1 MLLEIKMENTQTSSK
16 STKLKLDFKDSKYAT
31 GRRKTSIAKIWLKK
45 GSGKI
50 YVNDKLF
57 SDYFSNESHK
67 MQITR
72 PFEIINHPTEY
83 DVRCNVKGG
92 GPTGQAGAMVHGIS
106 KALVM
111 FDENLKSSLKTE
123 KLTTRDS
130 RAVERKKPGRKKAR
144 RSFQFSKR

>member
-1 MLLEIKMENTQTSSK
+1 MENTQSNIK
-16 STKLKLDFKDSKYAT
+16 GTKLKLDFKDSKYAT
-31 GRRKTSIAKIWLKK
+31 GKRKKSIAKVWLKK
-45 GSGKI
+45 GTGKI
-50 YVNDKLF
+50 YVNGKLYDK
-57 SDYFSNESHK
+57 YFSSDNHK

-72 PFEIINHPTEY
+72 PFEIIKQATAY
-83 DVRCNVKGG
+83 DVRCSVRGG

-106 KALVM
+106 KALVL
-111 FDENLKSSLKTE
+111 FDENLKTTLKTE